1 MGELLDVTDNLFEGS
16 SSGLAVGIDNV
27 QVTMENG
34 VRLGG
39 GGEGAGVEE
48 QGDAV
53 GVKGVDILRLVM
65 SQG

>member
-1 MGELLDVTDNLFEGS
+1 
-16 SSGLAVGIDNV
+16 VGIDNV